1 MTANRGK
8 RDKCHIST
16 AEGLNHVTP
25 GQWYKRASIYGN
37 KRTRC
42 IFRTAETLLRSPPLP
57 KKPIMSGVVVR
68 VEEGGRFETAWF
80 SKIMASPLDLDL
92 VRV

>member
-1 MTANRGK
+1 
-8 RDKCHIST
+8 
-16 AEGLNHVTP
+16 
-25 GQWYKRASIYGN
+25 
-37 KRTRC
+37 
-42 IFRTAETLLRSPPLP
+42 
-57 KKPIMSGVVVR
+57 MSGVVVR